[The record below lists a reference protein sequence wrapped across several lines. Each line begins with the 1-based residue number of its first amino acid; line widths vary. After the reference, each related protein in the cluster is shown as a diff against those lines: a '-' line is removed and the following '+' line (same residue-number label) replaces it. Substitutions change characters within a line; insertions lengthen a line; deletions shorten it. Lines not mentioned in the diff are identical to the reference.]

1 MIRRL
6 LSAVA
11 LAFCTGFAAFA
22 PLASAA
28 ASDPADA
35 TPAMTAPPALAKI
48 LASDPVFAPC
58 PDRAFLALIVKNGAR
73 KLWLTPVTL
82 QSGLRVIVA
91 SNGLQCSCT
100 NCDRKVFWQNGD
112 TYVPVLGLQF
122 GRATGRNGR
131 VPFPPNREGL
141 GPRDLSLERDPL
153 RAAAKRTCPAQRE
166 FGFDR
171 GGKARKPPR
180 DVQIGSLLRIAR
192 RQSPHGRIR
201 RWIRFH
207 GGAGTDRDLVRR
219 STRPSFRIVFYL
231 RWENVAGR
239 QARTFDRQPDRGHV
253 AGVRNLSYPSRGRGR
268 PIFDIRAQTRDSLAD
283 QRRSH
288 RAVEPRRRVSSVSL
302 RSSSTTF
309 RRAEAIR

>member
-73 KLWLTPVTL
+73 KLSLTPVTL

-100 NCDRKVFWQNGD
+100 NCDRKIFWQNGD
-112 TYVPVLGLQF
+112 TYVPVLEIEGYRLDVRPDGTAVSLSHQTARVSGRETYRWNGTRYALLQ
-122 GRATGRNGR
+122 NEL
-131 VPFPPNREGL
+131 VLHNESS
-141 GPRDLSLERDPL
+141 DSIV
-153 RAAAKRTCPAQRE
+153 AAKPASRHVTFKSGASSALLDGNRLMDGFE
-166 FGFDR
+166 DGFDFTAAQGQTVTLSVVR
-171 GGKARKPPR
+171 HDRHFGSFSVYDWRTSPVGKPE
-180 DVQIGSLLRIAR
+180 
-192 RQSPHGRIR
+192 
-201 RWIRFH
+201 
-207 GGAGTDRDLVRR
+207 R
-219 STRPSFRIVFYL
+219 STGTPIVATLPASGTYHIQV
-231 RWENVAGR
+231 EG
-239 QARTFDRQPDRGHV
+239 
-253 AGVRNLSYPSRGRGR
+253 
-268 PIFDIRAQTRDSLAD
+268 AD
-283 QRRSH
+283 DQF
-288 RAVEPRRRVSSVSL
+288 
-302 RSSSTTF
+302 STY
-309 RRAEAIR
+309 ALKLEIH